1 MSALGTETQMVN
13 LSKILEPI
21 NRVMPIDDRGI
32 DDQMLEL
39 LIPYLITS
47 YKDIR
52 ILSLTN
58 NLIGDQGFKRL
69 SEILPLFPQLRFLY
83 LSK

>member
-1 MSALGTETQMVN
+1 MVN